1 MGKEAQELVKK
12 GTRNANGESTIYL
25 GADGYFHGRVVMG
38 VKEDGSEDRRH
49 VMYRDERRVKD
60 EVRRLE
66 KQRDAALV
74 AKAGRPPTVAEWMR
88 TWLDTIAPRTA
99 QQTTVDEIYRPKVE
113 RWIIP
118 RLGKHR
124 IDRLLPEHVDAF
136 YAWLAQQGLSTKSVR
151 LIHQILS
158 RALKM
163 AVRRG
168 KVARNVASTQY
179 VEAPTHR
186 DQEIEPL
193 TQEEA
198 RRILDLAAV
207 LPNGARWSVALALG
221 LRQGEALGMRWGC
234 IDLKAG
240 TLRVFQIKRTRYRH
254 GCEDQHECGKKWHR
268 DACAEPCKKH
278 KDRCPVPCR
287 PDCRFHAQH
296 CPKRLGG
303 DWEFREPKGGKVR
316 TLVIPGPLIRE
327 LKAHW
332 RKQKKL
338 REVAGEQ
345 WEDNDLC
352 FPNSLGK
359 PLEVHDDWSDWKW
372 LCKAAGVRDARLHD
386 ARHTAATL
394 LLEQGVDIR
403 VVQEVLG
410 HSTLTVTKKYAHVTS
425 RLAKEAAA
433 RISLALWDAPDDD
446 GSEFDED
453 TENGGLSKR
462 N

>member
-1 MGKEAQELVKK
+1 MGKR
-12 GTRNANGESTIYL
+12 GPRNPNGESTIYK

-38 VKEDGSEDRRH
+38 VKEDGSQDRRH
-49 VMYRDERRVKD
+49 VMNRDEGRVIK
-60 EVRRLE
+60 EVRKLE
-66 KQRDAALV
+66 KQRDAGLV
-74 AKAGRPPTVAEWMR
+74 AKAGRAPTVAEWLR

-118 RLGKHR
+118 RLGQHR
-124 IDRLLPEHVDAF
+124 LDRLLPEHVDAF
-136 YAWLAQQGLSTKSVR
+136 YMWLAKQGLSTKSVQ

-168 KVARNVASTQY
+168 RVARNVASSAY
-179 VEAPTHR
+179 VEPPRHR

-193 TQEEA
+193 SQADA
-198 RRILDLAAV
+198 RSILNLAAV

-234 IDLKAG
+234 IDLQAG

-254 GCEDQHECGKKWHR
+254 GCDDPHACGANQHRGP
-268 DACAEPCKKH
+268 CAVPCKRH
-278 KDRCPVPCR
+278 KKRCPVPCR
-287 PDCRFHAQH
+287 LDCRFHAQQ

-303 DWEFREPKGGKVR
+303 EWEFRQPKGGKVR
-316 TLVIPGPLIRE
+316 TLVIPAPLIRE

-332 RKQKKL
+332 RKHTKL
-338 REVAGEQ
+338 KEAAGER
-345 WEDNDLC
+345 WTEMDLC
-352 FPNSLGK
+352 FPNALGK
-359 PLEVHDDWSDWKW
+359 PLEPRDDWEDWKW
-372 LCKAAGVRDARLHD
+372 LCKAAGIRDARLHD

-394 LLEQGVDIR
+394 LLEQGVDIS
-403 VVQEVLG
+403 VVQEILG
-410 HSTLTVTKKYAHVTS
+410 HSTLAVTKRYTHVTS
-425 RLAKEAAA
+425 RLAREAAE
-433 RISLALWDAPDDD
+433 RMSLALWDAPDEAD
-446 GSEFDED
+446 D
-453 TENGGLSKR
+453 TELDEPNEDDENDGLSFR